1 MCRLDAQ
8 RWYLRHLMCV
18 PEYLLWKSNFE
29 LSFFCFIYSS
39 TRFEWTA
46 LHQNAVFVVFFLL
59 IAPFALC
66 RTLQT
71 FFLAQI
77 LEQGGRVCLT
87 HTERSKIKAL
97 CWKVLFILYIV
108 NMHKQRNLLDIT
120 YWEPLIPL
128 LIAYKIHN
136 AL

>member
-8 RWYLRHLMCV
+8 RWCLRHLMCV
-18 PEYLLWKSNFE
+18 PEYLLWKSHLE
-29 LSFFCFIYSS
+29 LSFFVLFIPQQGLSGQLSIKMLYLL
-39 TRFEWTA
+39 F
-46 LHQNAVFVVFFLL
+46 FFLL